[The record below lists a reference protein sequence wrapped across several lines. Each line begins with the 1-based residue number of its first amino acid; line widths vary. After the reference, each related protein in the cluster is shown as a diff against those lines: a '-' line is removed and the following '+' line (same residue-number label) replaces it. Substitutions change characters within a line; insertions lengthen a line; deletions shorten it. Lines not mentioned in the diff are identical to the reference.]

1 MSPTR
6 AKVTKRKKRTSRTL
20 RGGTGK
26 RERAGKNAA
35 ARKRAAGGGSA
46 VAGKNLGAME
56 LVPARTAEW
65 FEKLVAVQA
74 RLRAPKGCPWDREQT
89 HQSLRTYLIEEA
101 YEVLDAMDAGDDA
114 KFADELGDLLLQV
127 LFHADIAREAGRF
140 DVVDV
145 IRAIHDKMIRRH
157 PHVFGDGTA
166 KNSAEVLRN
175 WDRIKAEERRAAAQV
190 SAGASGG
197 KDGKEAVGGSPVAA
211 PAASKA
217 SPSLLDGV
225 TRSLPATLEGFQLTR
240 KASRIG
246 FDWDEAQDVLAK
258 VREESAEIQKALA
271 TESREGI
278 EEELGDLLFAAVNLA
293 RFLKIDPEIA
303 LKRANGKFSS
313 RFRAMEAMARESGRE
328 LAVVPRPEMEELWD
342 RAKQNEKRESR
353 QRSARAVDKGT
364 GKSAGKSR
372 AAAKP

>member
-6 AKVTKRKKRTSRTL
+6 AKLPKHKKSKTGGRRKPIARRKPAGHSA
-20 RGGTGK
+20 
-26 RERAGKNAA
+26 RANKNVA
-35 ARKRAAGGGSA
+35 
-46 VAGKNLGAME
+46 AGKNLGAMG
-56 LVPARTAEW
+56 LVPAGTAGW

-74 RLRAPKGCPWDREQT
+74 RLRAPQGCPWDREQT

-145 IRAIHDKMIRRH
+145 IRAIHAKMIRRH
-157 PHVFGDGTA
+157 PHVFGDVTA

-175 WDRIKAEERRAAAQV
+175 WDRIKAEERRAAAQ
-190 SAGASGG
+190 GAVETSSG
-197 KDGKEAVGGSPVAA
+197 KNGKEAARIAGGSAGGSSDV
-211 PAASKA
+211 SKA
-217 SPSLLDGV
+217 APSLLDGV

-271 TESREGI
+271 SDSREGV

-328 LAVVPRPEMEELWD
+328 LAIVPRPEMEELWD
-342 RAKQNEKRESR
+342 RAKENERR
-353 QRSARAVDKGT
+353 VAAQGSARAGE
-364 GKSAGKSR
+364 KSAGKNGGKSHV
-372 AAAKP
+372 AKP

>member
-1 MSPTR
+1 VLDLLGQSLPVLTVESASNHDPKHSEPDRDRGKPRNSGVEPGSYENDPGLRHIAQPDAKGLDGRLGLGHGVRLNRIDGVQPHLRLQR
-6 AKVTKRKKRTSRTL
+6 AARIEARADDATTGALVAAIDDPDTATAVTA
-20 RGGTGK
+20 
-26 RERAGKNAA
+26 ERAF
-35 ARKRAAGGGSA
+35 
-46 VAGKNLGAME
+46 LGA
-56 LVPARTAEW
+56 LDGSCRTPIAAHARV
-65 FEKLVAVQA
+65 EKGFVRFRGMIVT
-74 RLRAPKGCPWDREQT
+74 PDGG
-89 HQSLRTYLIEEA
+89 EA
-101 YEVLDAMDAGDDA
+101 LD
-114 KFADELGDLLLQV
+114 V
-127 LFHADIAREAGRF
+127 SR
-140 DVVDV
+140 
-145 IRAIHDKMIRRH
+145 
-157 PHVFGDGTA
+157 DGP
-166 KNSAEVLRN
+166 R
-175 WDRIKAEERRAAAQV
+175 DRAAAQV

-342 RAKQNEKRESR
+342 RAKQNEKRETR

-364 GKSAGKSR
+364 GESAGKSR